1 MTRGQ
6 CTAVATAVI
15 VLLSAG
21 ATGAREQAGTPAA
34 PQTASRAPG
43 SNGGN
48 GTTPGE
54 ARTVEPGE
62 YLIGPEDV
70 LEISVWRNEELSRTV
85 PVRPDGR
92 ISLPLLH
99 DVQAASLTA
108 MQLRDVLTTRY
119 TEYMREDEIEVS
131 VIVREIHSLNISVVG
146 EVRTPGQYQIRSLTT
161 VLEALAMAEGFTDFA
176 KKDQIVVFRRDGE
189 TWKRYAFNYTRM
201 IDGTGD
207 SNFLLQ
213 PGDIVVVP

>member
-21 ATGAREQAGTPAA
+21 ATGAREQAGTPAT

-54 ARTVEPGE
+54 ARHVAPGE

-119 TEYMREDEIEVS
+119 AEYMREDEIEVS

-146 EVRTPGQYQIRSLTT
+146 EVRTPGQYQIRSRTT

-189 TWKRYAFNYTRM
+189 TWKRYAFNYTKM

-207 SNFLLQ
+207 SNFLLL